1 MYTYILIAL
10 LIFLLIGHFMPN
22 LSQFRIV
29 EGMENEKYQGYGDL
43 KSNDP
48 MFLATKNAAN
58 ISAIKEQI
66 DQLSGI
72 QTIIQ
77 DISGRVS
84 LNAFNIEQFVQASKK
99 NTEAL
104 QKSANANLN
113 SN

>member
-10 LIFLLIGHFMPN
+10 LIFLLIGHFMPQ

-29 EGMENEKYQGYGDL
+29 EGMENEKYQDYGDL

-48 MFLATKNAAN
+48 LFLATKNAAN

>member
-1 MYTYILIAL
+1 
-10 LIFLLIGHFMPN
+10 MPN

-29 EGMENEKYQGYGDL
+29 EGLENQNYQGYGDL

-58 ISAIKEQI
+58 ISAIKDQI
-66 DQLSGI
+66 DKLGGI
-72 QTIIQ
+72 ETIIQ

-84 LNAFNIEQFVQASKK
+84 LNAFNIKQFVQASKK